1 DRHASC
7 EIAVIGGGYSGALIG
22 FALTDAGA
30 DVLLVDRRDFGM
42 GSTAAST
49 ALIEYQLDSELH
61 EFIALAGERAAVR
74 SYRLSRDA
82 IDILESIINRLDDQC
97 EWERKKGLHLAS
109 SPRALKS
116 LRKEY
121 RTRERYRFRV
131 DLLSR
136 RDLARHYA
144 VQAPGAILYHDA
156 AQVDPVR
163 LTHTLIRCAARAG
176 LRAYARTEI
185 SEFDHRRGAV
195 VLKTRHGQRIRA
207 KKVNTYALVSQP
219 FAQLPR
225 GLEECLFTETVDP
238 YLYVRT
244 TADNRVMMGG
254 EDDPFLS
261 AAFRERCLS
270 AKTQALLRKFKRWF
284 PALPI
289 RPASAWA
296 RRVRRDRRWAGVCR
310 RDPDV
315 PERLLRAGCRRE
327 RQ

>member
-1 DRHASC
+1 MR
-7 EIAVIGGGYSGALIG
+7 VGA
-22 FALTDAGA
+22 
-30 DVLLVDRRDFGM
+30 
-42 GSTAAST
+42 
-49 ALIEYQLDSELH
+49 E
-61 EFIALAGERAAVR
+61 ERAA
-74 SYRLSRDA
+74 
-82 IDILESIINRLDDQC
+82 
-97 EWERKKGLHLAS
+97 
-109 SPRALKS
+109 PRQQPSGPEA

-121 RTRERYRFRV
+121 RTRKRYRFRV
-131 DLLSR
+131 DLLNR

-144 VQAPGAILYHDA
+144 VKAPGAILYHDA
-156 AQVDPVR
+156 AQVDPFR

-185 SEFDHRRGAV
+185 SEFEHQRGAI

-207 KKVNTYALVSQP
+207 KKVIFASGYESLRYLRKGLAKLVNTYALVSQP
-219 FAQLPR
+219 FAQPPR

-254 EDDPFLS
+254 QDDPFLS

-284 PALPI
+284 PALRI

-296 RRVRRDRRWAGVCR
+296 GAFAATEDGLGYVDEAPTFPNAYFALGVGGNGMIFSVIAADIICDLYRGKRNPNRHLFRFDRPGATAT
-310 RDPDV
+310 DT
-315 PERLLRAGCRRE
+315 
-327 RQ
+327 